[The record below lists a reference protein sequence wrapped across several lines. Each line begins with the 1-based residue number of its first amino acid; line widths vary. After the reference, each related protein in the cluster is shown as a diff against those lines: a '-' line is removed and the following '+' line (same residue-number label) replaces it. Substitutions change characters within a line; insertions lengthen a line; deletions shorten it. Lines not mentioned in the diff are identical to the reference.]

1 MTQKLLNASINDPNP
16 VLFFEHKQLYRSVY
30 QDVPVDYYTL
40 PIGKAALIK
49 KMRLL

>member
-1 MTQKLLNASINDPNP
+1 
-16 VLFFEHKQLYRSVY
+16 VY

-49 KMRLL
+49 ENEVTIMHLEQRCIGPWIPYQIILKFQQIY